1 MSSLLEKLHCDALRE
16 VWENEA
22 HSFTLWLENK
32 IKIASLML
40 LELRFCL
47 SQRTERDYHD
57 ATA

>member
-1 MSSLLEKLHCDALRE
+1 MSSLLGKLHGDALRE
-16 VWENEA
+16 VWEDEA
-22 HSFTLWLENK
+22 HIFMLWLENK
-32 IKIASLML
+32 IEIASFML